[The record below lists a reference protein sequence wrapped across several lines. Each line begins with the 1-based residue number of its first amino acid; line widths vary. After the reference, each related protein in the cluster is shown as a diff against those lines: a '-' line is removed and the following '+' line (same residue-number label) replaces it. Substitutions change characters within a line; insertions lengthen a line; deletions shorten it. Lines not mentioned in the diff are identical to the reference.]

1 MLRIVE
7 KPASDPVSLEEA
19 KAQLRI
25 SASDTSNDVVI
36 QGLIPT
42 ATRLVQAL
50 VQRVFVSQTMEWV
63 LPGWRSELCIPI
75 APVSKD
81 GIKSINYVD
90 WATQTQM
97 TLDPSLYVVQ
107 TVGDGIIK
115 VFPKFATIWPIV
127 FSFSPE
133 PVVINFVAGYKDQ
146 ADLPPNVK
154 TAILLQ
160 IRHLY
165 SLGEF
170 NAALRK
176 ETEFGLGETQ
186 YQLTPETAGLI
197 PGAVNALMLSEVW

>member
-7 KPASDPVSLEEA
+7 KPTSDPVTLDEA

-25 SASDTSNDVVI
+25 KSSDTSNDVLI
-36 QGLIPT
+36 QGLIPA

-50 VQRVFVSQTMEWV
+50 VQRVFVSQTLEWV
-63 LPGWRSELCIPI
+63 LPDWRPELCIPI
-75 APVSKD
+75 APVAKD
-81 GIKSINYVD
+81 GVKSIKYVD
-90 WATQTQM
+90 LSTETQL

-115 VFPKFATIWPIV
+115 IFPKFATIWPIV

-133 PVVINFVAGYKDQ
+133 PVVINFVAGYQDA
-146 ADLPPNVK
+146 ADLPANVK
-154 TAILLQ
+154 VAILLQ

-176 ETEFGLGETQ
+176 ETEFGIGETQ

-197 PGAVNALMLSEVW
+197 PDAVNALMLSEVW